1 MVSVPA
7 AFGRL
12 CVETQNG
19 VMLSLAHPSQPPS
32 GGCVVKPYEKL
43 LDNWGIKPAA
53 FGRLCVETDIDA
65 ANSFFPNPAAFGRL
79 CVETISLVIAS
90 GLAKPAAF
98 GRLCV
103 ETLFCRH
110 FRVI

>member
-1 MVSVPA
+1 M
-7 AFGRL
+7 
-12 CVETQNG
+12 
-19 VMLSLAHPSQPPS
+19 
-32 GGCVVKPYEKL
+32 KPYEKL